1 MKKSVDRKPASSVA
15 FLGRAMQLAFVT
27 RDIETLLH
35 TWTKVLGLGPFALI
49 TDNPPVNAIYR
60 GKPTQPEILM
70 GWTFFQNTQIAVLQ
84 QLNDAPSPQRDF
96 IQSGREGIEHIGFWP
111 PDPAHAARR
120 LERMGLQQIYD
131 IPGSA
136 TRYYEAP
143 PGMQEHI
150 SLLEPSPARERIY
163 RGLRAWSKDWDGK
176 RPVRRYATMAK
187 FWADLGVR

>member
-70 GWTFFQNTQIAVLQ
+70 GWTFFQNTQIAVL
-84 QLNDAPSPQRDF
+84 
-96 IQSGREGIEHIGFWP
+96 
-111 PDPAHAARR
+111 
-120 LERMGLQQIYD
+120 
-131 IPGSA
+131 
-136 TRYYEAP
+136 
-143 PGMQEHI
+143 
-150 SLLEPSPARERIY
+150 
-163 RGLRAWSKDWDGK
+163 
-176 RPVRRYATMAK
+176 
-187 FWADLGVR
+187 